1 MQGNLKTAYWLI
13 VQVWLELK
21 EKEIQHIFLN
31 YKMENPLNSTFKESE
46 GGKRQY
52 FNSQADLEEEQKG
65 TLNFEDLVFSR
76 LVLMGK
82 AE

>member
-1 MQGNLKTAYWLI
+1 
-13 VQVWLELK
+13 
-21 EKEIQHIFLN
+21 
-31 YKMENPLNSTFKESE
+31 MENPLNSTFRESE

-52 FNSQADLEEEQKG
+52 FDSQADLEEEQKG

>member
-1 MQGNLKTAYWLI
+1 
-13 VQVWLELK
+13 
-21 EKEIQHIFLN
+21 
-31 YKMENPLNSTFKESE
+31 MENPLNSTFRKSE